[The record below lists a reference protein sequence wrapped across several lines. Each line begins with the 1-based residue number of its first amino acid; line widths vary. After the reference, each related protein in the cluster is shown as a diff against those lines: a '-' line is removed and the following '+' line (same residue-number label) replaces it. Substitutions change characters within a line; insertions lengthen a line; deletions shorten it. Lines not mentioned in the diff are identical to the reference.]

1 MILIGSRRMRKIT
14 ASEIS
19 TFLYCERAWWYQ
31 HQGIE
36 SDNLDALA
44 SGSQLHDQHNRVVVS
59 SGLLRVVAYLVLLA
73 GTTLL
78 AVALVLRII

>member
-1 MILIGSRRMRKIT
+1 MRKIT

-36 SDNLDALA
+36 SNNLEDLA
-44 SGSQLHDQHNRVVVS
+44 SGSQLHEQHNRAVIT
-59 SGLLRVVAYLVLLA
+59 SGLLRVVAYLVLLI
-73 GTTLL
+73 GTTLM
-78 AVALVLRII
+78 AVTLVLRII